1 MGLFSWFRRS
11 TDPLAGGRRDA
22 APQTLLET
30 PDPSMAPWFA
40 TDTSLISDAGPVR
53 SNNED
58 YLLSLS
64 QPIAGLLAERTCLVA
79 LADGMGGHLAGETAS
94 RIAVESSIDLHR
106 QPSGSNTARRLLNAL
121 EHANQ
126 SVYEHA
132 QTSAEFEG
140 MGTTLVLLALTDA
153 GAWCA
158 WVGDSRLYRWR
169 AGQLEQ
175 LTRDDTL
182 VRELL
187 EEGIIQPH
195 EAQGHP
201 DRSVLSQA
209 LGTKPSLRRLNL
221 IGPIDMA
228 VGDCFMMCSDGL
240 HDVVPEARLAEVL
253 AMDDARATC
262 QELLRQAVLHH
273 ADDNISAAVIR
284 IGALEGQR
292 PSLRRTTITDL
303 DAS

>member
-1 MGLFSWFRRS
+1 
-11 TDPLAGGRRDA
+11 
-22 APQTLLET
+22 
-30 PDPSMAPWFA
+30 MAPWFN

-58 YLLSLS
+58 YLLAMS
-64 QPIAGLLAERTCLVA
+64 QPIAGLAAERTCLVA

-94 RIAVESSIDLHR
+94 RIAVETAIDLHR
-106 QPSGSNTARRLLNAL
+106 QPSDSNTARRLLDAL
-121 EHANQ
+121 EHANL

-153 GAWCA
+153 GAYCA

-182 VRELL
+182 VRDLL

-209 LGTKPSLRRLNL
+209 LGTRPNLRRLNL

-253 AMDDARATC
+253 AMDDARAAC

-273 ADDNISAAVIR
+273 ADDNVSAAVIR
-284 IGALEGQR
+284 IGALDGQR
-292 PSLRRTTITDL
+292 QSLRRTAIIEVDE
-303 DAS
+303 S